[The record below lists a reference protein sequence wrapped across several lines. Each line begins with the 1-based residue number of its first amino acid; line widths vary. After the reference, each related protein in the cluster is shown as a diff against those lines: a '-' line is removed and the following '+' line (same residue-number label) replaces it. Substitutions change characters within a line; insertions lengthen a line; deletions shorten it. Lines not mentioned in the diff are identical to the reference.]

1 MRNLLKIAAVLVL
14 SFAAYYLVM
23 GGSMLMSQGQL
34 SQAMVDFSKEEE
46 SKLLEAGEEIEDGA
60 EVLDVASASHA
71 VLVMALTM
79 LAGGLVEGLA
89 GLFGLLGGKRRRL
102 LIVSIVFAG
111 VQHHNADQLRTEY
124 YLCPGGA
131 GTYAADRGRYWR
143 IPHGG
148 PGAASG
154 PAALMGRKNGWN

>member
-60 EVLDVASASHA
+60 EGLDVASASHA

-79 LAGGLVEGLA
+79 LAVGLVEGLA

-102 LIVSIVFAG
+102 LIVSIVFAVMMLASSITTLISSGLNIIYVLEVLAPILLIVGDIG
-111 VQHHNADQLRTEY
+111 VFRMEGREQLPTLPR
-124 YLCPGGA
+124 
-131 GTYAADRGRYWR
+131 
-143 IPHGG
+143 
-148 PGAASG
+148 
-154 PAALMGRKNGWN
+154 

>member
-60 EVLDVASASHA
+60 EALDVASASHA

-79 LAGGLVEGLA
+79 LAVGLVEGLA

-102 LIVSIVFAG
+102 LIVSIVFAVMMLASSITTLISSGLNIIYVLEVLAPILLIAGDIG
-111 VQHHNADQLRTEY
+111 VFRMEGREQLPTLPR
-124 YLCPGGA
+124 
-131 GTYAADRGRYWR
+131 
-143 IPHGG
+143 
-148 PGAASG
+148 
-154 PAALMGRKNGWN
+154 

>member
-60 EVLDVASASHA
+60 EALDVASASHG

-79 LAGGLVEGLA
+79 LAVGLVEGLA

-102 LIVSIVFAG
+102 LIVSIVFAVMMLASSITTLISSGLNIIYVLEVLAPILLIVGDIG
-111 VQHHNADQLRTEY
+111 VFRMEGREQLPTLPR
-124 YLCPGGA
+124 
-131 GTYAADRGRYWR
+131 
-143 IPHGG
+143 
-148 PGAASG
+148 
-154 PAALMGRKNGWN
+154 

>member
-46 SKLLEAGEEIEDGA
+46 SKLLEAGEEIEEGA

-79 LAGGLVEGLA
+79 LAVGLVEGLA
-89 GLFGLLGGKRRRL
+89 GLFGLLGGKRRKL
-102 LIVSIVFAG
+102 LIVSIVFAVMMLASSITTLISSGLNIIYVLEVLAPMLLIVGDIG
-111 VQHHNADQLRTEY
+111 VFRMEGREQLPTLPR
-124 YLCPGGA
+124 
-131 GTYAADRGRYWR
+131 
-143 IPHGG
+143 
-148 PGAASG
+148 
-154 PAALMGRKNGWN
+154 

>member
-1 MRNLLKIAAVLVL
+1 VRNLLKIAAVLVL

-79 LAGGLVEGLA
+79 LAVGLVEGLA

-102 LIVSIVFAG
+102 LIVSIVFAVMMLASSITTLISSGLNIIYVLEVLAPILLIVGDIG
-111 VQHHNADQLRTEY
+111 VFRMEGREQLPTLPR
-124 YLCPGGA
+124 
-131 GTYAADRGRYWR
+131 
-143 IPHGG
+143 
-148 PGAASG
+148 
-154 PAALMGRKNGWN
+154 

>member
-60 EVLDVASASHA
+60 EALDVASSYHA
-71 VLVMALTM
+71 LLVMALTM
-79 LAGGLVEGLA
+79 LAVGLVEGLA

-102 LIVSIVFAG
+102 LIVSIVFAVMMLASSITTLISSGLNIIYVLEVLAPILLIVGDIG
-111 VQHHNADQLRTEY
+111 VFRMEGREQLPTLPR
-124 YLCPGGA
+124 
-131 GTYAADRGRYWR
+131 
-143 IPHGG
+143 
-148 PGAASG
+148 
-154 PAALMGRKNGWN
+154 

>member
-1 MRNLLKIAAVLVL
+1 MRNVLKIAAVLVL

-60 EVLDVASASHA
+60 EVLDVTSASHA

-79 LAGGLVEGLA
+79 LAVGLVEGLA

-102 LIVSIVFAG
+102 LIVSIVFAVMMLASSITTLISSGLNIIYVLEVLAPILLIVGDIG
-111 VQHHNADQLRTEY
+111 VFRMEGREQLPTLPR
-124 YLCPGGA
+124 
-131 GTYAADRGRYWR
+131 
-143 IPHGG
+143 
-148 PGAASG
+148 
-154 PAALMGRKNGWN
+154 

>member
-60 EVLDVASASHA
+60 EALDVAPASHA

-79 LAGGLVEGLA
+79 LAVGLVEGLA

-102 LIVSIVFAG
+102 LIVSIVFAVMMLASSITTLISSGLNIIYVLEVLAPILLIVGDIG
-111 VQHHNADQLRTEY
+111 VFRMEGREQLPTLPR
-124 YLCPGGA
+124 
-131 GTYAADRGRYWR
+131 
-143 IPHGG
+143 
-148 PGAASG
+148 
-154 PAALMGRKNGWN
+154 

>member
-60 EVLDVASASHA
+60 EVLDVVSASHA

-79 LAGGLVEGLA
+79 LAVGLVEGLA

-102 LIVSIVFAG
+102 LIVSIVFAVMMLASSITTLISSGLNIIYVLEVLAPILLIVGDIG
-111 VQHHNADQLRTEY
+111 VFRMEGREQLPTLPR
-124 YLCPGGA
+124 
-131 GTYAADRGRYWR
+131 
-143 IPHGG
+143 
-148 PGAASG
+148 
-154 PAALMGRKNGWN
+154 

>member
-23 GGSMLMSQGQL
+23 GGSMLVSQGQL

-79 LAGGLVEGLA
+79 LAVGLVEGLA
-89 GLFGLLGGKRRRL
+89 GLFGLLGGKWRRL
-102 LIVSIVFAG
+102 LIVSIVFAVMMLASSITTLISSGLNIIYVLEVLAPILLIVGDIG
-111 VQHHNADQLRTEY
+111 VFRMEGREQLPTLPR
-124 YLCPGGA
+124 
-131 GTYAADRGRYWR
+131 
-143 IPHGG
+143 
-148 PGAASG
+148 
-154 PAALMGRKNGWN
+154 

>member
-23 GGSMLMSQGQL
+23 GGSMLVSQGQL

-79 LAGGLVEGLA
+79 LAVGLVEGLA

-102 LIVSIVFAG
+102 LIVSIVFAVMMLASSITTLISSGLNIIYVLEVLAPILLIVGDIG
-111 VQHHNADQLRTEY
+111 VFRMEGREQLPTLPR
-124 YLCPGGA
+124 
-131 GTYAADRGRYWR
+131 
-143 IPHGG
+143 
-148 PGAASG
+148 
-154 PAALMGRKNGWN
+154 

>member
-23 GGSMLMSQGQL
+23 GGSMLMSQGKL

-60 EVLDVASASHA
+60 EALDVASASHA

-79 LAGGLVEGLA
+79 LAVGLVEGLA

-102 LIVSIVFAG
+102 LIVSIVFAVMMLASSITTLISSGLNIIYVLEVLAPILLIVGDIG
-111 VQHHNADQLRTEY
+111 VFRMEGREQLPTLPR
-124 YLCPGGA
+124 
-131 GTYAADRGRYWR
+131 
-143 IPHGG
+143 
-148 PGAASG
+148 
-154 PAALMGRKNGWN
+154 

>member
-60 EVLDVASASHA
+60 ETLDVASASHA

-79 LAGGLVEGLA
+79 LAVGLVEGLA

-102 LIVSIVFAG
+102 LIVSIVFAIMMLASSITTLISSGLNIIYVLEVLAPILLIVGDIG
-111 VQHHNADQLRTEY
+111 VFRMEGREQLPTLPR
-124 YLCPGGA
+124 
-131 GTYAADRGRYWR
+131 
-143 IPHGG
+143 
-148 PGAASG
+148 
-154 PAALMGRKNGWN
+154 

>member
-79 LAGGLVEGLA
+79 LAVGLVEGLA
-89 GLFGLLGGKRRRL
+89 GLFGLLGGKRRKL
-102 LIVSIVFAG
+102 LIVSIVFAVMMLASSITTLISSGLNIIYVLEVLAPMLLIVGDIG
-111 VQHHNADQLRTEY
+111 VFRMEGREQLPTLPR
-124 YLCPGGA
+124 
-131 GTYAADRGRYWR
+131 
-143 IPHGG
+143 
-148 PGAASG
+148 
-154 PAALMGRKNGWN
+154 

>member
-46 SKLLEAGEEIEDGA
+46 SKLLEAGEEIKDGA
-60 EVLDVASASHA
+60 EALDVASASHA

-79 LAGGLVEGLA
+79 LAVGLVEGLA

-102 LIVSIVFAG
+102 LIVSIVFAVMMLASSITTLISSGLNIIYVLEVLAPILLIVGDIG
-111 VQHHNADQLRTEY
+111 VFRMEGREQLPTLPR
-124 YLCPGGA
+124 
-131 GTYAADRGRYWR
+131 
-143 IPHGG
+143 
-148 PGAASG
+148 
-154 PAALMGRKNGWN
+154 

>member
-79 LAGGLVEGLA
+79 LAVGLVEGLA
-89 GLFGLLGGKRRRL
+89 GLFGLLGGKRRKL
-102 LIVSIVFAG
+102 LIVSIVFAVMMLASSVTTVISSGLNIIYVLEVLAPMLLIVGDIG
-111 VQHHNADQLRTEY
+111 VFRMEGREQLPTLPR
-124 YLCPGGA
+124 
-131 GTYAADRGRYWR
+131 
-143 IPHGG
+143 
-148 PGAASG
+148 
-154 PAALMGRKNGWN
+154 

>member
-46 SKLLEAGEEIEDGA
+46 SKLLEAGEESEDGA

-79 LAGGLVEGLA
+79 LAVGLVEGLA

-102 LIVSIVFAG
+102 LIVSIVFAVMMLASSITTLISSGLNIIYVLEVLAPILLIVGDIG
-111 VQHHNADQLRTEY
+111 VFRMEGREQLPTLPR
-124 YLCPGGA
+124 
-131 GTYAADRGRYWR
+131 
-143 IPHGG
+143 
-148 PGAASG
+148 
-154 PAALMGRKNGWN
+154 

>member
-60 EVLDVASASHA
+60 EVLDMASASHA

-79 LAGGLVEGLA
+79 LAVGLVEGLA

-102 LIVSIVFAG
+102 LIVSIVFAVMMLASSITTLISSGLNIIYVLEVLAPILLIVGDIG
-111 VQHHNADQLRTEY
+111 VFRMEGREQLPTLPR
-124 YLCPGGA
+124 
-131 GTYAADRGRYWR
+131 
-143 IPHGG
+143 
-148 PGAASG
+148 
-154 PAALMGRKNGWN
+154 

>member
-60 EVLDVASASHA
+60 EALDVASASHA

-79 LAGGLVEGLA
+79 LAVGLVEGLA

-102 LIVSIVFAG
+102 LIVSIVFAVMMLASSITTLISSGLNIIYVLEVMAPILLIVGDIG
-111 VQHHNADQLRTEY
+111 VFRMEGREQLPTLPR
-124 YLCPGGA
+124 
-131 GTYAADRGRYWR
+131 
-143 IPHGG
+143 
-148 PGAASG
+148 
-154 PAALMGRKNGWN
+154 

>member
-71 VLVMALTM
+71 VLFMALTM
-79 LAGGLVEGLA
+79 LAVGLVEGLA
-89 GLFGLLGGKRRRL
+89 GLFGLLGGKRRKL
-102 LIVSIVFAG
+102 LIVSIVFAVMMLASSITTLISSGLNIIYVLEVLAPMLLIVGDIG
-111 VQHHNADQLRTEY
+111 VFRMEGREQLPTLPR
-124 YLCPGGA
+124 
-131 GTYAADRGRYWR
+131 
-143 IPHGG
+143 
-148 PGAASG
+148 
-154 PAALMGRKNGWN
+154 

>member
-79 LAGGLVEGLA
+79 LAVGLVEGLA
-89 GLFGLLGGKRRRL
+89 GLFGLLGGKRRKL
-102 LIVSIVFAG
+102 LIVSIVFAVMMLASSITTLISSGLNIIYVLEVLAPILLIVGDIG
-111 VQHHNADQLRTEY
+111 VFRMEGREQLPSLPR
-124 YLCPGGA
+124 
-131 GTYAADRGRYWR
+131 
-143 IPHGG
+143 
-148 PGAASG
+148 
-154 PAALMGRKNGWN
+154 

>member
-60 EVLDVASASHA
+60 EALDVASASHA

-79 LAGGLVEGLA
+79 LAVGLVEGLA

-102 LIVSIVFAG
+102 LIVSIVFAVMMLASSITTLISSGLNIIYILEVLAPILLIVGDIG
-111 VQHHNADQLRTEY
+111 VFRMEGREQLPTLPR
-124 YLCPGGA
+124 
-131 GTYAADRGRYWR
+131 
-143 IPHGG
+143 
-148 PGAASG
+148 
-154 PAALMGRKNGWN
+154 

>member
-60 EVLDVASASHA
+60 EPLDVASASHA

-79 LAGGLVEGLA
+79 LAVGLVEGLA

-102 LIVSIVFAG
+102 LIVSIVFAVMMLASSITTLISSGLNIIYVLEVLAPILLIVGDIG
-111 VQHHNADQLRTEY
+111 VFRMEGREQLPTLPR
-124 YLCPGGA
+124 
-131 GTYAADRGRYWR
+131 
-143 IPHGG
+143 
-148 PGAASG
+148 
-154 PAALMGRKNGWN
+154 

>member
-79 LAGGLVEGLA
+79 LAVGLVEGLA
-89 GLFGLLGGKRRRL
+89 GLFGLLGGAL
-102 LIVSIVFAG
+102 CTLVVSS
-111 VQHHNADQLRTEY
+111 L
-124 YLCPGGA
+124 P
-131 GTYAADRGRYWR
+131 
-143 IPHGG
+143 
-148 PGAASG
+148 
-154 PAALMGRKNGWN
+154 

>member
-60 EVLDVASASHA
+60 EVLDVTSASHA

-79 LAGGLVEGLA
+79 LAVGLVEGLA

-102 LIVSIVFAG
+102 LIVSIVFAVMMLASSITTLISSGLNIIYVLEVLAPILLIVGDIG
-111 VQHHNADQLRTEY
+111 VFRMEGREQLPTLPR
-124 YLCPGGA
+124 
-131 GTYAADRGRYWR
+131 
-143 IPHGG
+143 
-148 PGAASG
+148 
-154 PAALMGRKNGWN
+154 

>member
-14 SFAAYYLVM
+14 YFAAYYLVM

-79 LAGGLVEGLA
+79 LAVGLVEGLA

-102 LIVSIVFAG
+102 LIVSIVFAVMMLASSITTLISSGLNIIYVLEVLAPILLIVGDIG
-111 VQHHNADQLRTEY
+111 VFRMEGREQLPTLPR
-124 YLCPGGA
+124 
-131 GTYAADRGRYWR
+131 
-143 IPHGG
+143 
-148 PGAASG
+148 
-154 PAALMGRKNGWN
+154 

>member
-60 EVLDVASASHA
+60 EALDVASASHA

-79 LAGGLVEGLA
+79 LAVGLVEGLA

-102 LIVSIVFAG
+102 LIVSIVFAIMMLASSITTLISSGLNIIYVLEVLAPILLIVGDIG
-111 VQHHNADQLRTEY
+111 VFRMEGREQLPTLPR
-124 YLCPGGA
+124 
-131 GTYAADRGRYWR
+131 
-143 IPHGG
+143 
-148 PGAASG
+148 
-154 PAALMGRKNGWN
+154 

>member
-60 EVLDVASASHA
+60 EVLDVTSASHA

-79 LAGGLVEGLA
+79 LAVGLVEGLA
-89 GLFGLLGGKRRRL
+89 GLFGLLGGKRRKL
-102 LIVSIVFAG
+102 LIVSIVFAVMMLASSITTLISSGLNIIYVLEVLAPMLLIVGDIG
-111 VQHHNADQLRTEY
+111 VFRMEGREQLPTLPR
-124 YLCPGGA
+124 
-131 GTYAADRGRYWR
+131 
-143 IPHGG
+143 
-148 PGAASG
+148 
-154 PAALMGRKNGWN
+154 

>member
-60 EVLDVASASHA
+60 EVLDMASASHA

-79 LAGGLVEGLA
+79 LAVGLVEGLA
-89 GLFGLLGGKRRRL
+89 GLFGLLGGKRRKL
-102 LIVSIVFAG
+102 LIVSIVFAVMMLASSITTLISSGLNIIYVLEVLAPMLLIVGDIG
-111 VQHHNADQLRTEY
+111 VFRMEGREQLPTLPR
-124 YLCPGGA
+124 
-131 GTYAADRGRYWR
+131 
-143 IPHGG
+143 
-148 PGAASG
+148 
-154 PAALMGRKNGWN
+154 

>member
-34 SQAMVDFSKEEE
+34 RQAMVDFSKEEE

-60 EVLDVASASHA
+60 EALDVASASHA

-79 LAGGLVEGLA
+79 LAVGLVEGLA

-102 LIVSIVFAG
+102 LIVSIVFAVMMLASSITTLISSGLNIIYVLEVLAPILLIVGDIG
-111 VQHHNADQLRTEY
+111 VFRMEGREQLPTLPR
-124 YLCPGGA
+124 
-131 GTYAADRGRYWR
+131 
-143 IPHGG
+143 
-148 PGAASG
+148 
-154 PAALMGRKNGWN
+154 